1 MTGFKPLSF
10 AKSTD
15 KNDHHVN
22 SLEQSREETM
32 TQLDGPR
39 LLPADG
45 EVRKLVILCHGYGSD
60 GRDLIALG
68 EAWAPMMPHTAFV
81 APNAPLR
88 CDMAPAG
95 YQWFPLNSLEPRE
108 RYIGAEGAAPVLDR
122 FIDEELARYKQKE
135 DDLALVGFSQGTMM
149 SLFVGLRRRARL
161 AGILGY
167 SGMLV
172 AADVLEEAIT
182 ATPPV
187 FLIHGSADELIP
199 SRAAADAAELLATLG
214 VPAQFHICNAVGHGI
229 SPEGLE
235 LGGDFLRRVLHP

>member
-1 MTGFKPLSF
+1 
-10 AKSTD
+10 
-15 KNDHHVN
+15 
-22 SLEQSREETM
+22 M

-39 LLPADG
+39 LLPGDG

-68 EAWAPMMPHTAFV
+68 EAWAPLMPHTAFV

-88 CDMAPAG
+88 CDMAPTG
-95 YQWFPLNSLEPRE
+95 YQWFPLNSLEPAE
-108 RYIGAEGAAPVLDR
+108 RYIGAEAAAPVLDR
-122 FIDEELARYKQKE
+122 FIDQELARYRLREE
-135 DDLALVGFSQGTMM
+135 DVALVGFSQGTMM

-172 AADVLEEAIT
+172 AADALEEAIA

-199 SRAAADAAELLATLG
+199 
-214 VPAQFHICNAVGHGI
+214 
-229 SPEGLE
+229 
-235 LGGDFLRRVLHP
+235 